1 MTTAEI
7 NAYLDW
13 RAEREGKTVDVSP
26 EAFYRD
32 ILVFEILDRIR
43 NGPADP
49 EFNAEDAWARLE
61 ILVEEYDSLEKE
73 N

>member
-7 NAYLDW
+7 NAYLEW

-26 EAFYRD
+26 EAFHRD

-43 NGPADP
+43 NGPAEP
-49 EFNAEDAWARLE
+49 EFNTEDGWFGLE
-61 ILVEEYDSLEKE
+61 TLIDEIDALEKE

>member
-26 EAFYRD
+26 EAYERHQIIQKIFGIANFLHVNQVLAFPELDELYN
-32 ILVFEILDRIR
+32 LVRMYEL
-43 NGPADP
+43 
-49 EFNAEDAWARLE
+49 LE
-61 ILVEEYDSLEKE
+61 E